1 MDEECC
7 HQSLYTYLS
16 PGTHGKANS
25 YQAPHSCGSF
35 SLATMR
41 LIWCMTQRRGV
52 QVLGLTTAL
61 GVIRGTN
68 SAEFAIALIFSMVV
82 MYDASGVRL
91 HAGKTASVLNMIIT
105 VSAAATHAHGASV

>member
-1 MDEECC
+1 M
-7 HQSLYTYLS
+7 
-16 PGTHGKANS
+16 
-25 YQAPHSCGSF
+25 
-35 SLATMR
+35 
-41 LIWCMTQRRGV
+41 

-68 SAEFAIALIFSMVV
+68 SAEFAISLIFSMVV

-105 VSAAATHAHGASV
+105 VSAAATVPTLTEPPHEYP